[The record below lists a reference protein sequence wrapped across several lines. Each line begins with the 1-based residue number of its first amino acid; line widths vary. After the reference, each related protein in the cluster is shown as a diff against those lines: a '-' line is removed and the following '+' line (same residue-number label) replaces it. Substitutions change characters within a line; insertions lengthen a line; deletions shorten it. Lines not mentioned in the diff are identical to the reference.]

1 LHGRDYTDAINLAS
15 RLERL
20 NKRYGSSTIA
30 SNTIV
35 DRAKEAFD
43 FRPLDVVGAITR
55 GKIERCEAIALSLGR
70 KLQPISTEERFFN
83 MKMAMFALVLAI
95 GMAFSAFAA
104 DEPPKIVL
112 EGVIQQLPVGR
123 LFGIWMVS
131 QRAVVVTEA
140 TVIEEEDGPIRVGAK
155 VDVKGFVQ
163 PDGSITATNI
173 ETDE

>member
-1 LHGRDYTDAINLAS
+1 MPLQDVPSVRGRRRREGY
-15 RLERL
+15 
-20 NKRYGSSTIA
+20 
-30 SNTIV
+30 
-35 DRAKEAFD
+35 
-43 FRPLDVVGAITR
+43 TR
-55 GKIERCEAIALSLGR
+55 GRIERCEAIALCLGR
-70 KLQPISTEERFFN
+70 KLPPISADGRFFN
-83 MKMAMFALVLAI
+83 MKMTMCALVLAI

-104 DEPPKIVL
+104 DEPSKIEL

-131 QRAVVVTEA
+131 QKAVVVTEA

-155 VDVKGFVQ
+155 VDVEGFVQ

>member
-1 LHGRDYTDAINLAS
+1 MGSYLDSLNLDLLATAAKDAFKVSLSAS
-15 RLERL
+15 LPSWPP
-20 NKRYGSSTIA
+20 KR
-30 SNTIV
+30 
-35 DRAKEAFD
+35 
-43 FRPLDVVGAITR
+43 
-55 GKIERCEAIALSLGR
+55 IELWEAIALSLGR
-70 KLQPISTEERFFN
+70 KLQPISPDRRFFN
-83 MKMAMFALVLAI
+83 MKMTMFALALAI

-104 DEPPKIVL
+104 DEPQKIEL
-112 EGVIQQLPVGR
+112 EGVIQQLPAGR

-131 QRAVVVTEA
+131 RRAVFVTEA